1 MAVSKKVKKQDE
13 PVKAE
18 PVKAEPVKAE
28 PVKAEPKNAEP
39 KKAEPKKAEPKK
51 AEPKNAEPK
60 KAEPKKAEPKKA
72 EPAFE
77 VDEEVLYESKISKV
91 LAVAYKESL
100 GYRVKLLCE
109 GQIISVSEELVS
121 KK

>member
-1 MAVSKKVKKQDE
+1 MAVSKKTKKQDE
-13 PVKAE
+13 SAKAEPVKVEKPVKAE
-18 PVKAEPVKAE
+18 PVKVEKPAKAKPTKAE
-28 PVKAEPKNAEP
+28 PVKVEKPAKAKPA
-39 KKAEPKKAEPKK
+39 KAEPT
-51 AEPKNAEPK
+51 
-60 KAEPKKAEPKKA
+60 
-72 EPAFE
+72 FT

-109 GQIISVSEELVS
+109 GQIISVSEAQVS